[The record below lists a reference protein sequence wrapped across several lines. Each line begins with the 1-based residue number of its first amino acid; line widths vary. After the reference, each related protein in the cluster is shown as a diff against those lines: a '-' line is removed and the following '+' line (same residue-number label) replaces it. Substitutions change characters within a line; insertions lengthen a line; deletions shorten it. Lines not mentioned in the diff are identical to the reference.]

1 MVRTMAGAMARARAT
16 TSWWWG
22 RQRCLGIVRRPT
34 LTGAM
39 LSQRRG
45 GLKCLAIVGIPLLAG
60 TTTSRRRS
68 GQRCLGIVGRSLAR
82 SCDGGGGGQTTVSR
96 FCTIGSGGRT
106 KQWRWRRGRLSC
118 LWKVGHPLLA
128 HGWQG
133 WRRRRLT
140 AGQWWWCDQWR
151 GNVSALL
158 AVPLLAHATTSWRR
172 GGQLWEVMGFLDDE
186 AFAHH

>member
-1 MVRTMAGAMARARAT
+1 MVVLTSWFDDKLVVGRTTVPRHCPPSHAHWRNVESAAGRFKVPRHRWNSLACWHDNKSAAEWTTMPWHCRPFPRSLVRWRRRRADNGVSLLHHWQWGADKAMAVAARPIIMPLE
-16 TSWWWG
+16 S
-22 RQRCLGIVRRPT
+22 RP
-34 LTGAM
+34 
-39 LSQRRG
+39 
-45 GLKCLAIVGIPLLAG
+45 
-60 TTTSRRRS
+60 
-68 GQRCLGIVGRSLAR
+68 SLAR
-82 SCDGGGGGQTTVSR
+82 SR
-96 FCTIGSGGRT
+96 M
-106 KQWRWRRGRLSC
+106 
-118 LWKVGHPLLA
+118 
-128 HGWQG
+128 G